1 MKTKLFWWFIGL
13 INGVLLAIDISWARH
28 IDPSKAGVSLWI
40 FLAVAT
46 GIVLLQA
53 IPAMI
58 LFAAFMFQFKG
69 KSLAEEAKEI
79 QASRSVCCRAD
90 K

>member
-13 INGVLLAIDISWARH
+13 LNGLLLALDISWARH

-40 FLAVAT
+40 FLAVAA

-53 IPAMI
+53 VPAII
-58 LFAAFMFQFKG
+58 LFTAFMFQFRG
-69 KSLAEEAKEI
+69 RSSAEEAKEI
-79 QASRSVCCRAD
+79 QASRSVCSRAD